1 MSTINIV
8 GIQYKLKMKHR
19 VGLTVTS
26 TSFWGGDDVAM
37 LTRSRPYLVCRTVL
51 VSDRILITGVQ
62 TEAGIGW
69 SGANSDGK
77 HKCCIV
83 KVYVVYLKE
92 GSMLKISRSHL
103 RERLFNYN
111 YSL

>member
-8 GIQYKLKMKHR
+8 GMQYKLKMKQR
-19 VGLTVTS
+19 VGLSVTS
-26 TSFWGGDDVAM
+26 TSFWSGDHVAM
-37 LTRSRPYLVCRTVL
+37 LTRSRPYLVRRMVL

-69 SGANSDGK
+69 SGANSYSK
-77 HKCCIV
+77 HKCRIV

-92 GSMLKISRSHL
+92 DSRLKISRSHL
-103 RERLFNYN
+103 RERLFNYY